1 MDTKTLVNAL
11 KTAVREV
18 IKEELTDILKEGLQ
32 STITE
37 MKSNSNP
44 NVNTTQPI
52 TLQEKSKVRFTENR
66 WSNVLNETMPLSE
79 PKPSAMNSFSDL
91 MNEQHND
98 TITMTSK
105 DARGFGHARKHTMST
120 NVIQSQIEDPETGK
134 VYDVAPEVAKAINRD
149 YTALMK
155 KITQQK

>member
-32 STITE
+32 STIIE
-37 MKSNSNP
+37 MKSNSKP
-44 NVNTTQPI
+44 NVNTSQPV
-52 TLQEKSKVRFTENR
+52 THSQKSNIRFTENR
-66 WSNVLNETMPLSE
+66 WSSVLNETMPLSE

-91 MNEQHND
+91 MNEQHTD

-105 DARGFGHARKHTMST
+105 DALGFGHARKPTTSI
-120 NVIQSQIEDPETGK
+120 NVIQSHMEDPETGK
-134 VYDVAPEVAKAINRD
+134 IYDVAPEVAKAINRD